1 MPDTEN
7 GDESSE
13 DEEPLA
19 SLVGPRVVRAH
30 PQGAPS
36 FVALDIA
43 VIGTTNAAAV
53 KEPATEAERKAAY
66 KTLPRRVKPAVHKT
80 TKPGTKPGKASAN
93 ASGAQGCRVHTPY
106 L

>member
-7 GDESSE
+7 GGESSE

-19 SLVGPRVVRAH
+19 TLVGPRVVRAL

-43 VIGTTNAAAV
+43 VIGTTNPAAV

-80 TKPGTKPGKASAN
+80 TKPGAKTGKGSDR
-93 ASGAQGCRVHTPY
+93 ASGAWGCRLYAPC